1 MYLKNVYSQQVIK
14 VRFALAKAG
23 SSMQV
28 SMAWPM
34 VWVGWVLETS
44 SFRMEAAIN
53 QYGMGKISH
62 ALFPYSGSTRCGK
75 GTGPEGTMLSQ
86 WDFGDVQ

>member
-1 MYLKNVYSQQVIK
+1 
-14 VRFALAKAG
+14 
-23 SSMQV
+23 
-28 SMAWPM
+28 
-34 VWVGWVLETS
+34 
-44 SFRMEAAIN
+44 MEAAIN